1 MLNTWQQAIAK
12 LRAFCSSKPR
22 SMSDIAAMLQQL
34 TC

>member
-12 LRAFCSSKPR
+12 LRPFCSSQPR
-22 SMSDIAAMLQQL
+22 SMSDIAMLQQL